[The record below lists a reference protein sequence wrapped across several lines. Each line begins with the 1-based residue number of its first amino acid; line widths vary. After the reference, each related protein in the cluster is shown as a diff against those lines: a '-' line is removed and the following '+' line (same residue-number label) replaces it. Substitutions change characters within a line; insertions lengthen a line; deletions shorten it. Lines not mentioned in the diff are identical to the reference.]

1 LAVESGR
8 EAAALSFRRFLVAPD
23 GNLYRLTNAKF
34 DRMLRDSKGPVLSA
48 FAGQRVRM
56 ADLVVELAGRVPLRV
71 VRSTFAVLPFDAD
84 GRMDSVRFLKQQWA
98 RAETAL
104 DRGLDVPDSQDSVLD
119 AAVRFVAHGGVW
131 QPSNELVRA
140 LNEAALGRTA
150 CRRA

>member
-1 LAVESGR
+1 M
-8 EAAALSFRRFLVAPD
+8 ALSFRRFLIAPD

-34 DRMLRDSKGPVLSA
+34 DRMLRDPKGPVLPA

-84 GRMDSVRFLKQQWA
+84 GRMDSARFLKQQWA

-131 QPSNELVRA
+131 KPSNALARA
-140 LNEAALGRTA
+140 LDDAALGRTA
-150 CRRA
+150 CGQA

>member
-1 LAVESGR
+1 
-8 EAAALSFRRFLVAPD
+8 
-23 GNLYRLTNAKF
+23 
-34 DRMLRDSKGPVLSA
+34 MLRDPKGPVLPA

-84 GRMDSVRFLKQQWA
+84 GRMDSARVLKQQWA

-104 DRGLDVPDSQDSVLD
+104 DRCLDVPDSQDSVLD
-119 AAVRFVAHGGVW
+119 AAVQFVAHGGVW
-131 QPSNELVRA
+131 KPSNELARA
-140 LNEAALGRTA
+140 LDEAALGRTA